1 MSRIHGHY
9 HGALTFLSITDNL
22 LQSATVDW
30 MQYSQFFQ
38 ICKIYMKHGYKVIQK
53 HL

>member
-30 MQYSQFFQ
+30 MQYSVFSDMQDL
-38 ICKIYMKHGYKVIQK
+38 HET
-53 HL
+53 